1 MLSTR
6 RDQDQRFKLP
16 EGKGVGK
23 SVCRCHSITTAGRGR
38 FRGSEEMHGETSMTT
53 KQKGFTLIE
62 LMIVVAI
69 IGILAAVA
77 LPAYQNYIQNAN
89 ASKVKS
95 AYESARQVT
104 KNTFVKLATETAL
117 GKTASY
123 PSGASG
129 WIDLYNPDSTTA
141 PGGGNQFGTAN
152 ATTGVIGVS
161 VSGTGSSATVTITL
175 PAYGGLTA
183 ASEAIAGSDYAG

>member
-1 MLSTR
+1 
-6 RDQDQRFKLP
+6 
-16 EGKGVGK
+16 
-23 SVCRCHSITTAGRGR
+23 
-38 FRGSEEMHGETSMTT
+38 MHGETSMTT

-95 AYESARQVT
+95 AYESARTVT
-104 KNTFVKLATETAL
+104 KNTFVKLAAETAI

-129 WIDLYNPDSTTA
+129 WITLYNPDSTTA
-141 PGGGNQFGTAN
+141 PGGGNQFQASADATA
-152 ATTGVIGVS
+152 GVIGVS

>member
-1 MLSTR
+1 
-6 RDQDQRFKLP
+6 
-16 EGKGVGK
+16 
-23 SVCRCHSITTAGRGR
+23 
-38 FRGSEEMHGETSMTT
+38 MTT

-123 PSGASG
+123 PSDADA
-129 WIDLYNPDSTTA
+129 WIAIYNPDGTTA
-141 PGGGNQFGTAN
+141 PSGGGNQFAGSADATNGT
-152 ATTGVIGVS
+152 IGVS
-161 VSGTGSSATVTITL
+161 VSGTGATATVTITL
-175 PAYGGLTA
+175 PAYGGLSA
-183 ASEAIAGSDYAG
+183 ASEAIAGSSYGS

>member
-1 MLSTR
+1 
-6 RDQDQRFKLP
+6 
-16 EGKGVGK
+16 
-23 SVCRCHSITTAGRGR
+23 
-38 FRGSEEMHGETSMTT
+38 MTT

-123 PSGASG
+123 PSDADA
-129 WIDLYNPDSTTA
+129 WIAIYNPDGTTA
-141 PGGGNQFGTAN
+141 PSGGGNQFDSAADATNGT
-152 ATTGVIGVS
+152 IGVS
-161 VSGTGSSATVTITL
+161 VSGTDATATVTITL
-175 PAYGGLTA
+175 PAYGGLSA
-183 ASEAIAGSDYAG
+183 ASEAIAGSSYGS

>member
-1 MLSTR
+1 
-6 RDQDQRFKLP
+6 
-16 EGKGVGK
+16 
-23 SVCRCHSITTAGRGR
+23 
-38 FRGSEEMHGETSMTT
+38 MTT

-123 PSGASG
+123 PSDADA
-129 WIDLYNPDSTTA
+129 WIAIYNPDGTTA
-141 PGGGNQFGTAN
+141 PSGGGNQFDSASDATNGT
-152 ATTGVIGVS
+152 IGVS
-161 VSGTGSSATVTITL
+161 VSGSGATATVTITL
-175 PAYGGLTA
+175 PAYGGLSA
-183 ASEAIAGSDYAG
+183 ASEAIAGSSYGS

>member
-1 MLSTR
+1 
-6 RDQDQRFKLP
+6 
-16 EGKGVGK
+16 
-23 SVCRCHSITTAGRGR
+23 
-38 FRGSEEMHGETSMTT
+38 MTT

-95 AYESARQVT
+95 AYEAARNVT

-123 PSGASG
+123 PSGAAA
-129 WIDLYNPDSTTA
+129 WIALYDPSPGTSA
-141 PGGGNQFGTAN
+141 PGGGDQFTTTAES
-152 ATTGVIGVS
+152 ATTGNIQVTVS
-161 VSGTGSSATVTITL
+161 SGSGATQVVLIEM
-175 PAYGGLTA
+175 PAYGGLDA
-183 ASEAIAGSDYAG
+183 ASDSIDGSQYGG